1 MRVGSECE
9 CVCVCVSVCV
19 GVGVGVEGGEC
30 LIEDYTK
37 VLGWARIV
45 SRTPSQSYG
54 KLLKSFLF
62 TVLESSLH
70 C

>member
-1 MRVGSECE
+1 MCVCVWRVGSEW
-9 CVCVCVSVCV
+9 VC
-19 GVGVGVEGGEC
+19 VEGGEC

-37 VLGWARIV
+37 VLGWAKIV